1 MKRIQK
7 LKNFIWNDLP
17 LRLSTNLIATIGVI
31 MFYSEIVAIR
41 KDIEISSNFL
51 WEQYLPEFF
60 FCYCFIFLP
69 AIGICM
75 ILFLI
80 ECIFKK
86 LSLNFLFFK
95 LSFYKCIVLIFYAIA
110 IFPIFPT
117 FFPYLFGLD

>member
-1 MKRIQK
+1 MFQK

-17 LRLSTNLIATIGVI
+17 LRLSTNLIAIIGII
-31 MFYSEIVAIR
+31 MVCCELIIAQ
-41 KDIEISSNFL
+41 KHISHFNNFHWNEL
-51 WEQYLPEFF
+51 LPGFF

-69 AIGICM
+69 AIGICI

-86 LSLNFLFFK
+86 LRLNFLFFK
-95 LSFYKCIVLIFYAIA
+95 LSFYKCIVLIFYTIA

-117 FFPYLFGLD
+117 FFPYLFELD